1 MKKIFNVLKR
11 YQKHFNFLFKIT
23 MLFLCLRAFYLI
35 INTIF
40 LASITNA
47 ISSLK
52 TISLTDIRNGFIVT
66 CLLSVIVCAVNSSI
80 NQLLERPNQ
89 SLRNSSITFLVM
101 VFLLISLS
109 IEQFNIITGILAT
122 SILIQNNFTNNLTS
136 KVLSEPN
143 TKPKKYILKR
153 TTREN
158 NHHYNRK
165 FPKRIYKSSRRCC
178 HK

>member
-1 MKKIFNVLKR
+1 M
-11 YQKHFNFLFKIT
+11 
-23 MLFLCLRAFYLI
+23 
-35 INTIF
+35 
-40 LASITNA
+40 
-47 ISSLK
+47 
-52 TISLTDIRNGFIVT
+52 
-66 CLLSVIVCAVNSSI
+66 SVIVCAVNSSI